1 MTGVASALLLAS
13 LALPALA
20 QPGGFP
26 VDKSYKAI
34 SISGFDVQNKG
45 LSLTVSRNPGGDGMR
60 GAGNAGCNNWTAS
73 VILNND
79 QIDFTN
85 IVTTKKM
92 CGKPQMT
99 AEGAFLTSLRSAK
112 RWHVDGDKLIIEGDA
127 ARLMLKPGVAELK
140 PDKPSKKPAKKPT
153 ERLR

>member
-1 MTGVASALLLAS
+1 M
-13 LALPALA
+13 
-20 QPGGFP
+20 
-26 VDKSYKAI
+26 DKSYKAI

-45 LSLTVSRNPGGDGMR
+45 LSLHGVARVRAATSVRARATPAATTGTPR
-60 GAGNAGCNNWTAS
+60 
-73 VILNND
+73 VILRDD

-92 CGKPQMT
+92 CGKPEMT
-99 AEGAFLTSLRSAK
+99 AEDAFLTSLRSAK

-140 PDKPSKKPAKKPT
+140 VEKKPAKRRP
-153 ERLR
+153 R

>member
-1 MTGVASALLLAS
+1 MMRWMLILLLAA
-13 LALPALA
+13 LASPALA
-20 QPGGFP
+20 QNAARFP
-26 VDKSYKAI
+26 MDQSYKAI

-45 LSLTVSRNPGGDGMR
+45 LSLLLSKGSSRDELR
-60 GAGNAGCNNWTAS
+60 GSGNAGCNSWNAT
-73 VILNND
+73 VILRDD

-92 CGKPQMT
+92 CGKPVMN
-99 AEGAFLTSLRSAK
+99 AEDAFLTSLRSAK

-140 PDKPSKKPAKKPT
+140 PEKPAKRPHPG
-153 ERLR
+153 R